1 MCFEARAIS
10 AAAVLSPTE
19 RPMRVAVIVVGLVV
33 VSTPSQA
40 SRSCM
45 TQAEARQQFATSH
58 LYWHGRHCWDAM
70 TPSRRMV
77 YHARENI
84 QRDATTPS
92 RRVVYHV
99 RENVQRDAMTPSRR
113 VVYHVRENVQRDAM
127 TPSRRVVYRV
137 RENVQREAQRDP
149 AEPNSPEPKW
159 REAMSE
165 MLTANE
171 TPSPSVNSADETP
184 SLSVDS
190 ANEAPSPR
198 VNSAI
203 EAPSPSVNWEN
214 RWVEI
219 AQVPT
224 LAGDKAAQEDAA
236 ATATHRIE
244 PMFAPMHVL
253 LA

>member
-1 MCFEARAIS
+1 
-10 AAAVLSPTE
+10 
-19 RPMRVAVIVVGLVV
+19 
-33 VSTPSQA
+33 
-40 SRSCM
+40 M

-58 LYWHGRHCWDAM
+58 LYWHGGHCWDAM

-77 YHARENI
+77 YHVRENV

-92 RRVVYHV
+92 RRVAYHV
-99 RENVQRDAMTPSRR
+99 RENVHRDALTPSRRVVYRVREDVQRDAMTPSRR

-137 RENVQREAQRDP
+137 RENVQREAQRDA

-171 TPSPSVNSADETP
+171 TPSPSVNSANETP

-190 ANEAPSPR
+190 AN
-198 VNSAI
+198 

-236 ATATHRIE
+236 ANATHRIE
-244 PMFAPMHVL
+244 PMLTPVHVL
-253 LA
+253 LAFLSIVLALITAALAGHEKGRWQYDQRLSG

>member
-1 MCFEARAIS
+1 
-10 AAAVLSPTE
+10 
-19 RPMRVAVIVVGLVV
+19 MRVAVIVVGLVV

-58 LYWHGRHCWDAM
+58 LYWHGRHCW
-70 TPSRRMV
+70 V
-77 YHARENI
+77 
-84 QRDATTPS
+84 
-92 RRVVYHV
+92 
-99 RENVQRDAMTPSRR
+99 AMTPSRR
-113 VVYHVRENVQRDAM
+113 VVHRVPENVQRVAM
-127 TPSRRVVYRV
+127 TPDRRVAYRVPENVQRVAMTPDRRVVHRV
-137 RENVQREAQRDP
+137 AENVQREAQRDP
-149 AEPNSPEPKW
+149 AEPKW

-171 TPSPSVNSADETP
+171 TPSPSAN
-184 SLSVDS
+184 S
-190 ANEAPSPR
+190 ANEAPSPS

-236 ATATHRIE
+236 ANATHRIE
-244 PMFAPMHVL
+244 PMLTPMHVL
-253 LA
+253 LAFLAIVLALITAALAGHEEGRWQYDQRLSG